1 MTPKE
6 TYIKVGK
13 IHAEVC
19 NKTKPLVKAGI
30 SILELTKKIE
40 SFIQEYPEVSLSFP
54 VNIQLNNEV
63 HYTAVVDD
71 KRMISNGDLIKVDIG
86 LHIDGYIADGAFTV
100 SLNKDYDDMVEFTEK
115 ALKKAISDLKPG
127 MKLSVIGE
135 RLDEVIKDSKYK
147 LIRNL
152 MGHQLNQ
159 WELHSKKSIL
169 VHGNSSDNK
178 LEPGEAYAVEIFV
191 TDGLG
196 MIKSSQN
203 AYIYALAKY
212 LSPIRDQRIRNLYKK
227 IFDKRRCFPFSERY
241 ILEYLKISKLD
252 FFSLKKSGNIV
263 EYPLLLELPNS
274 KIAQFEDVIY
284 VDNDKVIIPTKP

>member
-19 NKTKPLVKAGI
+19 NKTKPLVIAGI

-63 HYTAVVDD
+63 HYTALIDD

-100 SLNKDYDDMVEFTEK
+100 SLNKDYDEMVEFTDK
-115 ALKKAISDLKPG
+115 ALKEALKDLRPG
-127 MKLSVIGE
+127 MKISVIGE
-135 RLDEVIKDSKYK
+135 RLDEIMKDSKYK
-147 LIRNL
+147 IIRNL
-152 MGHQLNQ
+152 MGHQLDQ
-159 WELHSKKSIL
+159 WELHSRKSVI
-169 VHGNSSDNK
+169 VHNHSSDNE
-178 LEPGEAYAVEIFV
+178 LETGEAFAVEIFI

-203 AYIYALAKY
+203 AYIYALAKN
-212 LSPIRDQRIRNLYKK
+212 LSPIRDQRVRNSYKT
-227 IFDKRRCFPFSERY
+227 IFDKRKYFPFSERY
-241 ILEYLKISKLD
+241 VLEHLKISRLD
-252 FFSLKKSGNIV
+252 FFGLKKSGNIV
-263 EYPLLLELPNS
+263 EYPLLLELPHS

-284 VDNDKVIIPTKP
+284 VDEDKVIITTKP